1 MVNQERAQSEE
12 GLAVEGGANPEYL
25 TLEDVNALLEQERE
39 KLSGIP
45 QQFSRDLPFPSELLG
60 KPYSKGYVPPNFH
73 PFDGRN
79 GSTVEHVSRFIHTM
93 DLYAANKELCL
104 IEFAKSLV
112 DRAYT

>member
-45 QQFSRDLPFPSELLG
+45 
-60 KPYSKGYVPPNFH
+60 
-73 PFDGRN
+73 
-79 GSTVEHVSRFIHTM
+79 
-93 DLYAANKELCL
+93 
-104 IEFAKSLV
+104 
-112 DRAYT
+112 